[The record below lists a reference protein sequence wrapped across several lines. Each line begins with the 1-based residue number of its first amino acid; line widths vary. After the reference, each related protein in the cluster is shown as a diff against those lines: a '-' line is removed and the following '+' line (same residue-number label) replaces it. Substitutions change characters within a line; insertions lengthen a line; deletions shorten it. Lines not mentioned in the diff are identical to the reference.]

1 MPKIDRVNLP
11 VLPLPKDYL
20 ELLTNPIADTLQP
33 SFEAIDTPSAL
44 VSTSAQPKL
53 SAPLQAILD
62 YARKQD
68 EFVSARKIQSS
79 IRIFRDT
86 SAPEI
91 RQYFQWLADKGY
103 GIAKGE
109 PDNLEFSAK

>member
-1 MPKIDRVNLP
+1 MTFLYAIYIGSNFC
-11 VLPLPKDYL
+11 
-20 ELLTNPIADTLQP
+20 LLANKLSKA
-33 SFEAIDTPSAL
+33 PSAL

-109 PDNLEFSAK
+109 ADNLEFSAQ